1 MTYTEI
7 TFWIFLFITFY
18 GYLGYGLFVWLINQ
32 LRSKKESTFQN
43 KYTPTVSLVIA
54 SYNELPFLSEKVK
67 NCRALVYPK
76 LKIIFVTDGSTD
88 ASADFLTKQEGII
101 VFHSPERKGKMAAI
115 DRVMPF
121 IDTEITVFT
130 DANTFLNPEA
140 ITRLVEPFQRAEV
153 GVVAGEKKIAQNTH
167 QTTAAGEGLYWKYES
182 FLKKQDS
189 LLYSAVGAAGEL
201 YAIRTQLHEPL
212 EPDTLLDDFMLSLR
226 ICLKGYIIDY
236 QPLAFATETASANSK
251 EELKRKIRICAG
263 GFQSISRLPSLL
275 MPWKTGI
282 LSFQYISHRVL
293 RWAIIPFVLPL
304 LLFLSWILRA
314 ENLYLLL
321 FYLQCIFYLLAS
333 IGLYLEQKGGKKTIL
348 YIPYYFVFMNYAAW
362 LGFIRFLQNKQTV
375 QWEKSERS

>member
-7 TFWIFLFITFY
+7 TFWTFLFITFY

-32 LRSKKESTFQN
+32 FRTKKESSFQN
-43 KYTPTVSLVIA
+43 KYTPTVSLIIA
-54 SYNELPFLSEKVK
+54 SYNELPYLAEKVK
-67 NCRALVYPK
+67 NCHALVYPS
-76 LKIIFVTDGSTD
+76 LKIIFITDGSTD
-88 ASADFLTKQEGII
+88 SSADFLIKQEGII

-121 IDTEITVFT
+121 IDSEITVFT

-153 GVVAGEKKIAQNTH
+153 GVVAGEKKIAQNAN

-189 LLYSAVGAAGEL
+189 LLYSTVGAAGEL
-201 YAIRTQLHEPL
+201 YAIRTHLHEPL

-251 EELKRKIRICAG
+251 EELKRPELEE
-263 GFQSISRLPSLL
+263 FQQTHFRPRNDILRSLL
-275 MPWKTGI
+275 CDPQN
-282 LSFQYISHRVL
+282 F
-293 RWAIIPFVLPL
+293 
-304 LLFLSWILRA
+304 FLKLID
-314 ENLYLLL
+314 
-321 FYLQCIFYLLAS
+321 
-333 IGLYLEQKGGKKTIL
+333 GK
-348 YIPYYFVFMNYAAW
+348 
-362 LGFIRFLQNKQTV
+362 
-375 QWEKSERS
+375 